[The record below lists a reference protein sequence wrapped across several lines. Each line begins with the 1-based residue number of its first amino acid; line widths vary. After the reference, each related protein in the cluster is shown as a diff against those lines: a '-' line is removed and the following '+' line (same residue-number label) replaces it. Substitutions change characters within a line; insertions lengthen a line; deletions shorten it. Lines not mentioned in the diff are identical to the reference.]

1 MTLKSFTDNIFR
13 MEEDVRIK
21 RENERKISNTK
32 KSLSWMFGIL
42 GLVIILSQSIPL
54 LSSYIQG
61 EVNILKQKLMKD
73 PLPESY
79 RQYIEDQFA
88 YYDPGKSY
96 FANLSKSAESLQYEG
111 LFTYDPTTNTTREVD
126 VDRQYSQNMYLS
138 ISSVDISSVR
148 VTPNVESS
156 DEQVY
161 DRFLKYGL
169 AHFKGTPIPGDGGN
183 SFIYGHSAVISFFN
197 RHSNLPETIFTKLEG
212 VDIGDT
218 VEIDREDEK
227 LSYVVRNKR
236 IVSPDDFSI
245 LKTQGD
251 KETITLMTCWPLGVG
266 TKRLVV
272 VAERI

>member
-1 MTLKSFTDNIFR
+1 MTSKSLTGNIFN
-13 MEEDVRIK
+13 MENDIRIK

-32 KSLSWMFGIL
+32 RTLSWVFAFV
-42 GLVIILSQSIPL
+42 GLLIILSQSIPL

-88 YYDPGKSY
+88 YYDPGVSY
-96 FANLSKSAESLQYEG
+96 FANLSNSVENLKYDG
-111 LFTYDPTTNTTREVD
+111 LFTYDPTTKTTREVL
-126 VDRQYSQNMYLS
+126 VDKDYGQNMYINIPS
-138 ISSVDISSVR
+138 IEIDNIR
-148 VTPNVESS
+148 ITPNVESS
-156 DEQVY
+156 NEEVY
-161 DRFLKYGL
+161 DRYLKFGL

-197 RHSNLPETIFTKLEG
+197 RHSNLPETIFTKLEN
-212 VDIGDT
+212 VDIGDS
-218 VEIDREDEK
+218 VEIEK
-227 LSYVVRNKR
+227 DDTTLSYIVRNKK

-251 KETITLMTCWPLGVG
+251 KETVTLMTCWPLGVG
-266 TKRLVV
+266 TKRLIV
-272 VAERI
+272 VAERV